1 MASLSCFIF
10 IIFFI
15 RSTMQGPEVI
25 SEKSD
30 NNCVYGGVPTRR
42 SNNECGIRGGRE
54 YGCLHLTFVNSGIS
68 ELIYTPE

>member
-1 MASLSCFIF
+1 MASLPCFIF

-42 SNNECGIRGGRE
+42 SNNECGIRGG
-54 YGCLHLTFVNSGIS
+54 VNTGVST
-68 ELIYTPE
+68 LPL